1 MPNFFQRLPNAF
13 AICAS
18 TLLCAVVVL
27 LQNAASY
34 ADRLEE
40 SVAVLA
46 ADTSRLLQQISGVTG
61 ARSLNNVEK
70 GALKTLELWETEADA
85 AEEGSSTAEE
95 PPVEPASPAR
105 QEPPREVAQAQPPAP
120 ERVLMPAVES
130 RWWPALSSCLATED
144 SIERRFSAS
153 APGGVLLRRRGGTA
167 APRVHVAV
175 LPPAPAEPEEDT
187 AEPVEDEPDTPEP
200 VQLVAAQ
207 PVAEPEPPAQPAEA
221 RPLQAPPMRYRIM
234 MVGDSLMEDLGPLT
248 HRRFK
253 DRKGVEF
260 VICARFSTGLCRPQ
274 VFNWPVHL
282 KEQVAKRPPDLVVFF
297 MGANDGMP
305 IREGK
310 RSVPLGGDPWRE
322 AYMRKMDE
330 LVSIAREAGAEVI
343 WVELPAVG
351 GRYNS
356 VLHENQRAQ
365 REYCERNSILTLRT
379 DDLFSGEWG
388 KFEAFGEYK
397 GAQVRLRRKDLV
409 HLTPDGNAKLFDH
422 LNPILENCMVD
433 FYLAHPERRLSEDE
447 LSRIKNVPVVYTCKY
462 TPPPKKPQPEP
473 QPAQPAPASQ
483 PVFFQQ

>member
-46 ADTSRLLQQISGVTG
+46 ADTSRLLQQISGMTG

-105 QEPPREVAQAQPPAP
+105 QQPPREVAQAQPPAP
-120 ERVLMPAVES
+120 ERVLIPAVES

-144 SIERRFSAS
+144 SLERRFSAS

-234 MVGDSLMEDLGPLT
+234 MVGDSLMEDLGPRT
-248 HRRFK
+248 HRALIR
-253 DRKGVEF
+253 RKGLEF
-260 VICARFSTGLCRPQ
+260 IVSAKFSTGLSRPDY
-274 VFNWPVHL
+274 FNWPAHMREVVDSR
-282 KEQVAKRPPDLVVFF
+282 KPDLVVFF

-305 IREGK
+305 IKEG
-310 RSVPLGGDPWRE
+310 RTAIPTGSDAWRA
-322 AYMRKMDE
+322 AYCRKMDE
-330 LVSIAREAGAEVI
+330 VVGIARAAGAEVI

-351 GRYNS
+351 GRYRKI
-356 VLHENQRAQ
+356 LHETQKAQ
-365 REYCERNSILTLRT
+365 REYCESQGLITLQS
-379 DDLFSGEWG
+379 DDVLSGEWG
-388 KFEAFGEYK
+388 KFAPFGTYK
-397 GAQVRLRRKDLV
+397 GKTVRLRRKDET
-409 HLTPDGNAKLFDH
+409 HLTPDGNMKLIEA
-422 LNPILENCMVD
+422 LLPIIEERLIA
-433 FYLAHPERRLSEDE
+433 FYRSHPERHLSEAE
-447 LSRIKNVPVVYTCKY
+447 LAGIKSVPAVYTCPYK
-462 TPPPKKPQPEP
+462 
-473 QPAQPAPASQ
+473 AVSRGRARR
-483 PVFFQQ
+483 